1 MLDVSH
7 KLIPGD
13 VWTSRS
19 WALAHHVGVLTLP
32 HHNVEGMC
40 TFVAPMSG
48 TKDWVIMSPKK
59 GMVSRGKMAGYFKK
73 LTSMGKLTSVGN
85 LPSTFSDKM
94 HMETVHLSAGDLL

>member
-7 KLIPGD
+7 KLIPED
-13 VWTSRS
+13 VWTSCL
-19 WALAHHVGVLTLP
+19 WALAHHTGVLTLP
-32 HHNVEGMC
+32 HHDAEGMC

-73 LTSMGKLTSVGN
+73 LASVGN
-85 LPSTFSDKM
+85 LPSTFLDKM
-94 HMETVHLSAGDLL
+94 HMETVHLSAGNLL